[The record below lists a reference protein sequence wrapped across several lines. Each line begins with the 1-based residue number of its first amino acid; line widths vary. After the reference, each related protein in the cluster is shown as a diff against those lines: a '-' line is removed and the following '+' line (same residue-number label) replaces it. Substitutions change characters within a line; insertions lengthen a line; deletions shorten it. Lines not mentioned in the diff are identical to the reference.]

1 MNSLKPELL
10 REAIDDSGITMTNM
24 AKKIGI
30 SRESLY
36 NKLEKKSE
44 FSVSEIN
51 SIQQIL
57 HLSNSARDVIFFGK

>member
-1 MNSLKPELL
+1 
-10 REAIDDSGITMTNM
+10 MTNM

-57 HLSNSARDVIFFGK
+57 HLTNSARDVIFFGK

>member
-10 REAIDDSGITMTNM
+10 RKAIDDSGITMTNM

-57 HLSNSARDVIFFGK
+57 HLTNSARDVIFFGK